1 VFLRSLTILAVFG
14 CRGGTDAPTLPRIV
28 PIEVSDA
35 TSVVAMV
42 RPDRPC
48 RASVGPIELIVGKEP
63 FVAELGET
71 EWTGE
76 RGSAGM
82 FLLENG
88 RKIARIFPET
98 DPQRATIFGQT
109 GEPIVTIEP
118 TGSGGDAIISDGAG
132 RVLRTLTLMPNS
144 IAVDK
149 PHQLI
154 TGTRDIVLAGMIAAQ
169 ELEPEVRMLAA
180 CDRVLAKEQ

>member
-1 VFLRSLTILAVFG
+1 
-14 CRGGTDAPTLPRIV
+14 
-28 PIEVSDA
+28 
-35 TSVVAMV
+35 MV

-48 RASVGPIELIVGKEP
+48 RAAVGPIELIVGKDP
-63 FVAELGET
+63 FIAELGET

-82 FLLENG
+82 FFLENG
-88 RKIARIFPET
+88 RKIARVFPEN
-98 DPQRATIFGQT
+98 DPRQATIFGQT
-109 GEPIVTIEP
+109 GEPVVHIEAAGSNVTI
-118 TGSGGDAIISDGAG
+118 TDGSG
-132 RVLRTLTLMPNS
+132 RVLRTLTLMTSS

-149 PHQLI
+149 PHEMI
-154 TGTRDIVLAGMIAAQ
+154 TGTRDVVLAGMIAAQ

>member
-1 VFLRSLTILAVFG
+1 VFLRSLTFIAVFG
-14 CRGGTDAPTLPRIV
+14 CRGGADAPTLPRVV
-28 PIEVSDA
+28 PIEVVDA
-35 TSVVAMV
+35 TSVVATI

-76 RGSAGM
+76 RGSAGI

-88 RKIARIFPET
+88 RKVARVSPEV
-98 DPQRATIFGQT
+98 DPTKATIFGST
-109 GEPIVTIEP
+109 GEPIVQIDSTP
-118 TGSGGDAIISDGAG
+118 STATVTDATGRA
-132 RVLRTLTLMPNS
+132 LRTLTLGSDS

-149 PHQLI
+149 PHETI
-154 TGTRDIVLAGMIAAQ
+154 TGTRDLVLASLIAAQ

>member
-1 VFLRSLTILAVFG
+1 VFLRSLTFLTILG
-14 CRGGTDAPTLPRIV
+14 CRGGTEVPTLPRIV

-82 FLLENG
+82 FFLENG
-88 RKIARIFPET
+88 RKIARVFPET

-109 GEPIVTIEP
+109 GEPIVTIEAN
-118 TGSGGDAIISDGAG
+118 GSGGAIISDGAG
-132 RVLRTLTLMPNS
+132 RVLRTLTLMTSS

-149 PHQLI
+149 PHEMI
-154 TGTRDIVLAGMIAAQ
+154 TGTRDIVLAAMIAAQ

>member
-1 VFLRSLTILAVFG
+1 VFLRSLTFLTILG
-14 CRGGTDAPTLPRIV
+14 CRGGTEAPTLPRIV

-82 FLLENG
+82 FFLENG
-88 RKIARIFPET
+88 RKIARVFPET
-98 DPQRATIFGQT
+98 DPLRATIFGQT
-109 GEPIVTIEP
+109 GEPIVTIEA
-118 TGSGGDAIISDGAG
+118 TGSGAIISDGAG
-132 RVLRTLTLMPNS
+132 RALRTLTLMPNS

-154 TGTRDIVLAGMIAAQ
+154 TGTRDIVLAAMIASQ